1 MEYRNTIV
9 FKDTE
14 YLATVKAI
22 TETLTISL
30 IDSKTQS
37 VYTGTFT
44 SSNIEELTSKTGNTK
59 NFTVFCKLLVSSLQ
73 GKNPSLHLDFF
84 SYQDLESIRKGSTF
98 LGSSVR
104 PSKKKYLIISY
115 ITEFEKVHY
124 PLALLLQDNENDKS
138 HEVSKEISYTKN
150 QIDDFPREQTTKLKQ
165 ENAFLNKKLSNFSDE
180 FLAYKDK
187 TDRKIEELTEIK
199 HDLENEIQRM
209 KEELDAIIIQ
219 LEDDA
224 KKKAQTGNSNEIRYL
239 KQNLAREKEEN
250 ILLKAKLATCS
261 KEIEVLRES
270 DQGNKKMIEM
280 LSRKMEEADEK
291 SLDSPDSSESPQRSP
306 FKFSDS
312 ESQGSK
318 NCLNELGSNLT
329 RVQYLLKKH
338 KS

>member
-22 TETLTISL
+22 TETLTVSL
-30 IDSKTQS
+30 IDSKTES
-37 VYTGTFT
+37 AYTGTFT
-44 SSNIEELTSKTGNTK
+44 SSNIEDLTSKTGNTK

-84 SYQDLESIRKGSTF
+84 SYQDLESIRKGSSF
-98 LGSSVR
+98 LSSSAR

-124 PLALLLQDNENDKS
+124 PLALLLQDNENDKN
-138 HEVSKEISYTKN
+138 HEVSKLTNEISYSKSP
-150 QIDDFPREQTTKLKQ
+150 IDDFSREQTAKLKQ
-165 ENAFLNKKLSNFSDE
+165 ENAFLSKKLSNFSDE
-180 FLAYKDK
+180 FLAYKDR

-199 HDLENEIQRM
+199 HDLESEIQRM
-209 KEELDAIIIQ
+209 KEELDSIIVQ
-219 LEDDA
+219 LEEDA
-224 KKKAQTGNSNEIRYL
+224 KKKAHTGNGNDIRYL

-250 ILLKAKLATCS
+250 GLLKEKLATCS
-261 KEIEVLRES
+261 KEIEVLRGS
-270 DQGNKKMIEM
+270 DQGNKKIIEM

-291 SLDSPDSSESPQRSP
+291 SLESNEPPQRSP

-312 ESQGSK
+312 ESQGNK